1 MREVLVNLELP
12 QPFLGGNMD
21 PPPTFVGVEPGN
33 FEAGGEMIS
42 VQIYLYIYLSLFSD
56 MAT

>member
-21 PPPTFVGVEPGN
+21 PPPHLSVWN

-42 VQIYLYIYLSLFSD
+42 VQTYI
-56 MAT
+56 

>member
-12 QPFLGGNMD
+12 QPFLGGKMD
-21 PPPTFVGVEPGN
+21 PPPHLSVWN

-42 VQIYLYIYLSLFSD
+42 VQIIFESFLD
-56 MAT
+56 

>member
-21 PPPTFVGVEPGN
+21 PPPHLSVWKGN
-33 FEAGGEMIS
+33 FEDGGEMIS
-42 VQIYLYIYLSLFSD
+42 DQTYI
-56 MAT
+56 